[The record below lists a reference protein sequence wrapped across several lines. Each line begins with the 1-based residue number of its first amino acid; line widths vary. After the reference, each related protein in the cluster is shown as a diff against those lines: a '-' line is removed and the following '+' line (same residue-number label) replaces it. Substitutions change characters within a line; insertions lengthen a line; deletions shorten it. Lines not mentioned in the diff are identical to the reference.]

1 MDPGVSKT
9 VFARNSGGGLG
20 MSLGRNWPVVEG
32 KKTQAKG

>member
-1 MDPGVSKT
+1 MGPEVSKT

-20 MSLGRNWPVVEG
+20 MSLGRNRQVVEG